1 MDVLLPVGLF
11 AASLAVGLLLQALV
25 SLRFHALAQKT
36 AARWDDVLVR
46 ALRGVIIAWSI
57 LLGLSLALRAVTLA
71 AETDLLLQRII
82 AMAAILTATVFAL
95 RLASGL
101 MTLWTERL
109 TGVPTTLFKNI
120 ASIVVFILGALVA
133 LDYLGV
139 SITPIITA
147 LGVGGLAVAL
157 ALQETLS
164 NLFAGIHILATKK
177 IRPGDYIRL
186 DTGDEGTVADI
197 TWRNTVVR
205 TLPNNLVIVP
215 NSKLAAA
222 VVTNYD
228 LPEKE
233 LALIFEARVGYETD
247 LQTAEKVVV
256 EVAREVMAEVE
267 GGVPG
272 FEPFVRYHTFGP
284 EGVLFSVIVRGREFG
299 AQFRLKH
306 EFVKRLHARF
316 RREGI
321 VIPRPARDVFLR
333 DGKA

>member
-1 MDVLLPVGLF
+1 MDLLPPIALF
-11 AASLAVGLLLQALV
+11 AASLGAGLLFQALV
-25 SLRFHALAQKT
+25 SLRFRALAHKT
-36 AARWDDVLVR
+36 AARWDDILVH
-46 ALRGVIIAWSI
+46 ALRGIIIAWSF
-57 LLGLSLALRAVTLA
+57 LLGLSLALRALPLA
-71 AETDLLLQRII
+71 AETYLLLQRII
-82 AMAAILTATVFAL
+82 AMAAILTATVLAL

-101 MTLWTERL
+101 VTLWTERL
-109 TGVPTTLFKNI
+109 TGVPATIFRNI

-133 LDYLGV
+133 LDDLGV

-157 ALQETLS
+157 ALQDTLS

-186 DTGDEGTVADI
+186 DAGDEGSVSDI

-205 TLPNNLVIVP
+205 TLAGNLVIVP
-215 NSKLAAA
+215 NNKLAAA

-233 LALIFEARVGYETD
+233 LALVFEARVAYDTD
-247 LQTAEKVVV
+247 LPRAESIAV
-256 EVAREVMAEVE
+256 EVARSVMKDVE
-267 GGVPG
+267 GGVAG

-284 EGVLFSVIVRGREFG
+284 EGVLFSVVVRGREFG
-299 AQFRLKH
+299 DQFRLKH
-306 EFVKRLHARF
+306 EFIKRLHARF

-321 VIPRPARDVFLR
+321 IIPVPAREVFLR
-333 DGKA
+333 DGKG

>member
-1 MDVLLPVGLF
+1 MDLLLPAGLF

-25 SLRFHALAQKT
+25 SLRFRALAQKT

-46 ALRGVIIAWSI
+46 ALRGVIIAWSA
-57 LLGLSLALRAVTLA
+57 LLGLSLALRAVPLA
-71 AETDLLLQRII
+71 AETHLLLQRIV

-101 MTLWTERL
+101 MALWTERL

-120 ASIVVFILGALVA
+120 ASIVVFVLGALVA

-177 IRPGDYIRL
+177 IRPGDTIRL
-186 DTGDEGTVADI
+186 DTGDEGAVADI

-205 TLPNNLVIVP
+205 TLANNLIIVP

-228 LPEKE
+228 LPDKE
-233 LALIFEARVGYETD
+233 LALVFEARVAYETD
-247 LQTAEKVVV
+247 LQRAETVVV

-267 GGVPG
+267 GGVHG
-272 FEPFVRYHTFGP
+272 FEPFIRYHTFGP

-306 EFVKRLHARF
+306 EFIKRLHARF

-321 VIPRPARDVFLR
+321 VIPMPAREVFLR
-333 DGKA
+333 DGRA

>member
-1 MDVLLPVGLF
+1 MDILLPVGLF

-25 SLRFHALAQKT
+25 SLRFRALAQKT

-57 LLGLSLALRAVTLA
+57 LLGLSLALRVVMLA

-101 MTLWTERL
+101 MTIWTERL

-120 ASIVVFILGALVA
+120 ASIVVFVLGALVA

-139 SITPIITA
+139 SITPLITA

-205 TLPNNLVIVP
+205 TLANNLVIVP

-233 LALIFEARVGYETD
+233 LALIFQVQVAYDTD
-247 LQTAEKVVV
+247 LQRAETVVI
-256 EVAREVMAEVE
+256 EVARGVMAEVE
-267 GGVPG
+267 GGIPG
-272 FEPFVRYHTFGP
+272 FEPFIRYHTFGP
-284 EGVLFSVIVRGREFG
+284 EGVLFSVIVRGRAFVD
-299 AQFRLKH
+299 QYLLKH
-306 EFVKRLHARF
+306 EFIKRLHARF

-321 VIPRPARDVFLR
+321 VIPVPVREVVLR